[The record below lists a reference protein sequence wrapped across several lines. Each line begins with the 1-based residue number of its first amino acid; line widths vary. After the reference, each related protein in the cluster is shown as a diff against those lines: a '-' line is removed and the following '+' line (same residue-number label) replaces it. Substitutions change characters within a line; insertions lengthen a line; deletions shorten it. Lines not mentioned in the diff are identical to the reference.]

1 MTRHRR
7 GKYSLAVDDFEAA
20 LSIDPSSIELAKLL
34 KKSKEKFAETEGDA
48 AAGRFKRVQIMDVD
62 GDDDS
67 DESESEEEEESSEEE
82 SEEEDDEEDVPI
94 NMSKSGASTDSINVS
109 GAFTASASF
118 QGSKEGYVFKS
129 GDEGVGY
136 YWDSAGDPP

>member
-62 GDDDS
+62 GDA
-67 DESESEEEEESSEEE
+67 ESEEEEESSEEE